1 MENLTPILEYLVEAD
16 YLKYSFYVLIVIIL
30 GMFLSKSLHKILY
43 KTIESRDNNIDATNY
58 NFFKNAI
65 SALIFTAGVV
75 VIFQLIPEL
84 RSLGISLFAGAGLV
98 TVIIGFASQQAF
110 SNLIGGIF
118 IVIFRP
124 FRVGDFI
131 QVGTDK
137 SGTVEDITLRHTVI
151 NSLENR
157 RFVIPNSLISSE
169 SILNSTI
176 SDKKVLML
184 IELNITF
191 ESDLE
196 KAMEIMQTESLK
208 HPDCIDNRSEEDKTD
223 EKPIVIVR
231 VLNLDQMGAKLRTM
245 VWAETS
251 AKGFAMQCDILKQ
264 IKLAFDENKIEL
276 AYPHRV
282 MVQKNRMWDYSQK

>member
-1 MENLTPILEYLVEAD
+1 MENLTLILEYLVEAD
-16 YLKYSFYVLIVIIL
+16 YLKYSLYILIVIIL
-30 GMFLSKSLHKILY
+30 GIFLSKTLHKILY
-43 KTIESRDNNIDATNY
+43 KTVESRKNSLPIDTTNY
-58 NFFKNAI
+58 KFFKNTI

-75 VIFQLIPEL
+75 VVFQLVPEL

-131 QVGTDK
+131 QVGADK

-151 NSLENR
+151 KSLENR
-157 RFVIPNSLISSE
+157 RFVIPNSVISSE

-176 SDKKVLML
+176 SDQKVLML
-184 IELNITF
+184 VELNITF

-196 KAMEIMQTESLK
+196 KAMEIMQAESLK

-231 VLNLDQMGAKLRTM
+231 VLNLDQMGAKLRAM

-276 AYPHRV
+276 TYPHRV
-282 MVQKNRMWDYSQK
+282 MVQKNR

>member
-16 YLKYSFYVLIVIIL
+16 YLKYSLYILIVIIL
-30 GMFLSKSLHKILY
+30 GIFSSKILHKILY
-43 KTIESRDNNIDATNY
+43 KTIESRDNNLDATNY

-65 SALIFTAGVV
+65 SALIFMAGVV
-75 VIFQLIPEL
+75 VIFQLVPEL

-110 SNLIGGIF
+110 SNIIGGIF

-131 QVGTDK
+131 QVGADK

-151 NSLENR
+151 KSLENR
-157 RFVIPNSLISSE
+157 RFVIPNSVISSE

-176 SDKKVLML
+176 SDQKVLIL
-184 IELNITF
+184 VELNITF
-191 ESDLE
+191 ESDLQ
-196 KAMEIMQTESLK
+196 KAMEILETESLK
-208 HPDCIDNRSEEDKTD
+208 HPDCIDNRSEEDKTKK
-223 EKPIVIVR
+223 EPIVIVR
-231 VLNLDQMGAKLRTM
+231 VLNLDQMGARLRAM

-251 AKGFAMQCDILKQ
+251 AKGFAMKCDILKQ
-264 IKLAFDENKIEL
+264 IKLAFDENNIEL

-282 MVQKNRMWDYSQK
+282 IVQKNR